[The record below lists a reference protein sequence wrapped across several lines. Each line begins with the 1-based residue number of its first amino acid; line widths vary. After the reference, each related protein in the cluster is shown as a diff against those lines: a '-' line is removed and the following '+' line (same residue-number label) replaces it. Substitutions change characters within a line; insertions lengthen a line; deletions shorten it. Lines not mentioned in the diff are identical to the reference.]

1 MTVDTETNRYH
12 VRAGEDHSGARL
24 DSFLAQAV
32 SGLSRSRLKKLI
44 ADGHVTCDENPVKDP
59 AFKVKPGQD
68 FHIIVPEPEEATPR
82 PQDIPLH
89 VVYEDDQLIVV
100 NKPPGLVVH
109 PAPGNPD
116 HTLVNALLAH
126 CGESLSGIG
135 GVKRPGIVHRLDK
148 DTSGLMIAA
157 KTDTAHAVLAKQFAS
172 HSMERAYLAVVR
184 GVPSP
189 PQGEIIGNIGRNPK
203 NRKKM
208 AVLPRGGKPALTR
221 YRLIRTLGKSDPPV
235 ASLVECRLATGR
247 THQIRVHMTKIGHP
261 LVGDPLYG
269 RAWRPAGVP
278 DDTAA
283 AIAAFKRQA
292 LHATMIGFEHPTSAK
307 KLKFEQEI
315 PLDMKELIFYLD
327 NI

>member
-1 MTVDTETNRYH
+1 MTADTETNRYN

-315 PLDMKELIFYLD
+315 PLDMKELMFYLD
-327 NI
+327 DI

>member
-235 ASLVECRLATGR
+235 ASLVECQLATGR

-269 RAWRPAGVP
+269 RAWHPAGVP

-327 NI
+327 DI